1 MTCPACRYL
10 NEPQARFCAQCGQP
24 LDTPCPACGS
34 LVKADTRFCNQCGQR
49 LLPHPATAEPAV
61 QAETSSASQL
71 ALDVKLGQL
80 QGYLPRH
87 LAEKILAN
95 RGRLEGERKLV
106 TVLFADVAGYAALS
120 EQLGEEALFALM
132 DDLYE
137 LFIHE
142 VHRYEGT
149 VNELTGDGIV
159 AFFGA
164 PLAVEQAP
172 QRAVR
177 AALALQAAV
186 AQFSRRLEHE
196 RGVSLQIR
204 VGINAGPVIVGTVGN
219 DLRMDYKAVGNTVN
233 LAARMEQTA
242 APGTV
247 QITEQAYKLVTGYFA
262 CQDLGLMSLKGTTT
276 KTRAYRV
283 FGERSG
289 RARIDVARER
299 GFTRLVGRAR
309 ELALLQQCLAMAR
322 EGRGQAVSIIGD
334 AGLGKSRLLYEFRQG
349 LGQDDVLWLDGRCSP
364 YGSTHA
370 YLPILEVLK
379 QHLRL
384 DANAQDDDLRRQI
397 THGVTAFGPGLETAL
412 PYMLHVL
419 ALEADTGLPLNLA
432 PEALKQRTFEAL
444 RLLLCDSAGP
454 RPLVLAI
461 EDLHWSDHTSA
472 EFLTYLLEH
481 MAGAPVLLVCT
492 YRPDFT
498 STWSRRSYHHVISLT
513 HLTAHES
520 TEMLTALLGTSHVH
534 DDLVA
539 LLLNKTEGVPFFL
552 EELVK
557 ALQETEAIAL
567 HAGQWQLKPGNLSVG
582 VPDTVE
588 EVLLARI
595 DRLPDGAKNVLQLG
609 AVIGREWNWT
619 LLKEVSGLP
628 EWELTASLA
637 ALTEAELLYARGLP
651 PQTTYLFKHA
661 FTQEASY
668 RSLLTTRRRDLHHR
682 VAVTIEALFSDR
694 LEEHYGQLVH
704 HLFEAAQPADV
715 DKAIEYATH
724 AGARNMALPAYAD
737 AARFY
742 QLALQA
748 LERQTPVDETH
759 ACTLLCALGE
769 AQWKAGEHVQAC
781 ETLQRAANSA
791 RRMGSAA
798 DFARAALEFE
808 SATWLGRLPAAP
820 AVDLLAEALQ
830 GLDAYTGV
838 LRARVLGSLARA
850 LMFTGELEQ
859 AEMYAQRAISSA
871 RQEGDPGLLA
881 ASLQVLFLLPWEPD
895 KTALRFTYLTEML
908 HCAQAAN
915 EAELALNAYHW
926 LMLIHLELGDMQA
939 SDAALQA
946 MAQLAEKL
954 QISTYLYNV
963 TVCRVMRALLG
974 GSLPEAERLLLSTY
988 TLSRRV
994 EGEAH
999 EGVFGLLMFTLRRE
1013 QGRLHEIEPA
1023 LRYFMQQHGESSTW
1037 KPGLALLYSELG
1049 HTREA
1054 RIEFERLA
1062 QHDFTD
1068 IPRDALWMAC
1078 MTYLTDICVVLGDA
1092 VRAVPLYR
1100 LLLPYTGRNAV
1111 IGNAMACYGAV
1122 DRYLGSLATT
1132 LECWHEAEQHFK
1144 DAMAMNTRMGA
1155 RPWLA
1160 HTQYQYARMLL
1171 TRRQPGDSAQ
1181 AGLLLEAA
1189 LATAQELGMRALAA
1203 RITPQVNPHLP
1214 PPPSPPAG
1222 PFSLS
1227 DLSPRE
1233 VEVLRLVALGKSNRD
1248 IAEMLYI
1255 SLNTVASH
1263 VRSILTK
1270 TGCANRTEA
1279 AAFAIRHGL
1288 LQE

>member
-1 MTCPACRYL
+1 MACPACRYL
-10 NEPQARFCAQCGQP
+10 NEHQARFCAQCGQP
-24 LDTPCPACGS
+24 LEASCPACGS
-34 LVKADTRFCNQCGQR
+34 LVKAEMRFCNQCGQSLAPR
-49 LLPHPATAEPAV
+49 LDAAGPSV
-61 QAETSSASQL
+61 VVDASPTRQPS
-71 ALDVKLGQL
+71 LDEKLGQL
-80 QGYLPRH
+80 QGYFPRH
-87 LAEKILAN
+87 LAAKILAN
-95 RGRLEGERKLV
+95 SGRLEGERKLV
-106 TVLFADVAGYAALS
+106 SVLFADVAGYTALS

-137 LFIHE
+137 VFIHE
-142 VHRYEGT
+142 VHRYEGM

-177 AALALQAAV
+177 AALALQDAV

-219 DLRMDYKAVGNTVN
+219 DLRMDYKAIGNTVN

-247 QITEQAYKLVTGYFA
+247 QITEQAYKLVAGYFE
-262 CQDLGLMSLKGTTT
+262 CQDLGLMQLKGTTT
-276 KTRAYRV
+276 KARAYRV
-283 FGERSG
+283 LGERSG

-299 GFTRLVGRAR
+299 GFTRLVGRER
-309 ELALLQQCLAMAR
+309 ELALLQQGLTMAR

-334 AGLGKSRLLYEFRQG
+334 AGLGKSRLVHEFRQS
-349 LGQDDVLWLDGRCSP
+349 LGQDEVLWLDGRCSP
-364 YGSTHA
+364 YGSTQA
-370 YLPILEVLK
+370 YLPILEVLR

-384 DANAQDDDLRRQI
+384 DANAQGDDLRRQI
-397 THGVTAFGPGLETAL
+397 AAGVTALGPGLEMAI
-412 PYMLHVL
+412 PYILHVL
-419 ALEADTGLPLNLA
+419 EVEADTSLPSNLA

-461 EDLHWSDHTSA
+461 EDLHWSDHTSV
-472 EFLTYLLEH
+472 EWLTSLLEH
-481 MAGAPVLLVCT
+481 MAGARILLVCT

-498 STWSRRSYHHVISLT
+498 SMWSRRSYHHVISLT

-520 TEMLTALLGTSHVH
+520 AEMLTALLGTAHIQ
-534 DDLVA
+534 DDLATLV
-539 LLLNKTEGVPFFL
+539 LHKTEGVPFFL

-557 ALQETEAIAL
+557 ALQETEAITL
-567 HAGQWQLKPGNLSVG
+567 HAGQWQFKPGNLSVG

-595 DRLPDGAKNVLQLG
+595 DRLPDGAKSVLQLG

-619 LLKEVSGLP
+619 LLKEVAGLP
-628 EWELTASLA
+628 EWELSAALA
-637 ALTEAELLYARGLP
+637 ALTDAELLYARGLP
-651 PQTTYLFKHA
+651 PQATYLFKHA

-682 VAVTIEALFSDR
+682 VAVTIEALFPDR
-694 LEEHYGQLVH
+694 LEEHYGQLVQH
-704 HLFEAAQPADV
+704 FFEAAQPADL
-715 DKAIEYATH
+715 DKAIEYATR
-724 AGARNMALPAYAD
+724 AGARNLALPAYAD

-759 ACTLLCALGE
+759 TFTLLRALGE

-781 ETLQRAANSA
+781 ATLQRAANSA
-791 RRMGSAA
+791 RRLGSAT

-808 SATWLGRLPAAP
+808 SASWLGTLPAAP

-830 GLDAYTGV
+830 GLDAHPGV

-859 AEMYAQRAISSA
+859 AERYAQRAVSSA
-871 RQEGDPGLLA
+871 RHEGDPGLLA
-881 ASLQVLFLLPWEPD
+881 ASLQVLCLLPWAPD
-895 KTALRFTYLTEML
+895 KIPLRLTYLTEML
-908 HCAQAAN
+908 HCAQEAN
-915 EAELALNAYHW
+915 EEELALNAYHW
-926 LMLIHLELGDMQA
+926 LMLSHLELGDMQA
-939 SDAALQA
+939 SDAAMQA
-946 MAQLAEKL
+946 MAQLADKL
-954 QISTYLYNV
+954 QISTYLYMSR
-963 TVCRVMRALLG
+963 VCRVMRVLLG
-974 GSLPEAERLLLSTY
+974 GDLPEAERLLLSTY
-988 TLSRRV
+988 TLSQRV

-999 EGVFGLLMFTLRRE
+999 EGIFGLLMFTLRRE

-1023 LRYFMQQHGESSTW
+1023 LRYFMQQQGGHAAW

-1049 HTREA
+1049 RTREA
-1054 RIEFERLA
+1054 RDEFERLA

-1068 IPRDALWMAC
+1068 IPRDALWMSC
-1078 MTYLTDICVVLGDA
+1078 MTYLADVCVVLGDA
-1092 VRAVPLYR
+1092 ARAVPLYR
-1100 LLLPYTGRNAV
+1100 LLLPYTGHNAV

-1122 DRYLGSLATT
+1122 DRYLGALATT
-1132 LECWHEAEQHFK
+1132 LECWHEAEQHFQ
-1144 DAMAMNTRMGA
+1144 AALAMNTRMGA

-1171 TRRQPGDSAQ
+1171 ARHQSDDPAQ
-1181 AGLLLEAA
+1181 AAPLLEAA
-1189 LATAQELGMRALAA
+1189 LATAQELGMRALAE
-1203 RITPQVNPHLP
+1203 RITQQVSPHLP
-1214 PPPSPPAG
+1214 PAPLFLGVTAA
-1222 PFSLS
+1222 LS
-1227 DLSPRE
+1227 ALSQRE
-1233 VEVLRLVALGKSNRD
+1233 VDVLRLVALGKSNRD
-1248 IAEMLYI
+1248 IAETLYI
-1255 SLNTVASH
+1255 SLNTVATH

-1270 TGCANRTEA
+1270 TGCANRTA
-1279 AAFAIRHGL
+1279 AAAYAMHHGL
-1288 LQE
+1288 